1 MTKKMKPVK
10 AWAGV
15 LPNGEIEREGAVLA
29 SGNGDGMPYLYPTKK
44 RAKAHLPGGW
54 RIARV
59 EIREVKKP

>member
-1 MTKKMKPVK
+1 
-10 AWAGV
+10 
-15 LPNGEIEREGAVLA
+15 
-29 SGNGDGMPYLYPTKK
+29 MPYLYPTKK